1 MPYSKVQFRPGIN
14 REGTAYSNEGGW
26 FDCNLIRFR
35 DGRVEKFGG
44 WEKLTESTYLGTA
57 RALHNWISLGGSKYL
72 GIGTHLKYYIKLGLL
87 FYDVTPLRLT
97 TSAGDVTFSATNGSS
112 TITVTDSS
120 HGAAQNDFVT
130 FSGASSLG
138 GNVNSAV
145 LNQEYQIA
153 TIVDANSY
161 TIEAKNTS
169 GATVTANSSDDP
181 STGGGNGGSSVVGAY
196 QINVGLD
203 VYVQST
209 GWGADSWGSGGWG
222 SATAL
227 GGNNQL
233 RLWTH
238 DNFGE
243 NLIINARGGGIYR
256 WVENNGVSTRA
267 VELSAVSGAN
277 LVPTVGLQV
286 LTSEV
291 DRHLIV
297 LGADPI
303 SGSSRT
309 GTVDPMLVAFSDQ
322 ENELEFEPLIT
333 NTAGS
338 VRLSSGSTIV
348 GAVKSRQEI
357 IIFTDTSVYSM
368 QFIGS
373 PLTFGLN
380 LINERSGL
388 IGPKAAV
395 TAATGVF
402 FMSYGNF
409 YLYNGTV
416 QELPC
421 SVHNYVFSDL
431 NQNQAYKIQA
441 FTNNEHN
448 EVGWFYP
455 SSSSEEIDRY
465 VIYNTQQKIW
475 YYGQL
480 TRTVWLDSGVEP
492 FPQAADSG
500 YIYQHEIGFDNDG
513 TAMTN
518 VFVESADFD
527 LGDGDRFT
535 QIQALIPD
543 IKFLQDANAGSLNI
557 VTKVRNF
564 PGDTLTTD
572 STSEVTSSTQ
582 KVNLRARGRQA
593 VVRFESNDD
602 ASGNGNLSIGWRL
615 GDTRLDVNQDGRR

>member
-57 RALHNWISLGGSKYL
+57 RALHNWISLGGTKYL

-169 GATVTANSSDDP
+169 GVTVTANSSD
-181 STGGGNGGSSVVGAY
+181 SGNGGSSVVGAY
-196 QINVGLD
+196 QISVGLD

-209 GWGADSWGSGGWG
+209 GWGADSWGAGGWG

-256 WVENNGVSTRA
+256 WVENDGVNTRA
-267 VELSAVSGAN
+267 VELSGVTGAN

-368 QFIGS
+368 QFVGS
-373 PLTFGLN
+373 PLTFSLN

-513 TAMTN
+513 SAMTN